1 MDTIDLIPLKRSKI
15 QNNLYNLFVQSFRNI
30 TDNLFYIIVDKQYE
44 MRLDYLC
51 NDLYGSVEYISFLMK
66 LNDIFNPYSIKVGD
80 LITYIPKNMLS
91 DALYKDPSLLEAK
104 TEKLIESIKSS
115 NIDKARSDFL
125 NMIKSPFKLPPVI
138 STDNKPKQIVNG
150 LGIQIA
156 PNLFT
161 NYGLGNIFDQNSYG
175 NDNLASGIN
184 MGLNYTNTNTNTN
197 VNTTNLTDALNNIF
211 TTDTNINTTNENITT
226 ERILV
231 RTFIKSGNTI
241 ISDTNETENNNE

>member
-1 MDTIDLIPLKRSKI
+1 
-15 QNNLYNLFVQSFRNI
+15 
-30 TDNLFYIIVDKQYE
+30 
-44 MRLDYLC
+44 
-51 NDLYGSVEYISFLMK
+51 
-66 LNDIFNPYSIKVGD
+66 
-80 LITYIPKNMLS
+80 MLS
-91 DALYKDPSLLEAK
+91 DALYKDPSLLESK

-175 NDNLASGIN
+175 NDNLGGGIN
-184 MGLNYTNTNTNTN
+184 IGLDYDYDYDYTNTG
-197 VNTTNLTDALNNIF
+197 NLTNALNNIF
-211 TTDTNINTTNENITT
+211 TSNANTTVTDENITT

-231 RTFIKSGNTI
+231 RTFIKSGNKI
-241 ISDTNETENNNE
+241 ISETDNDKTNNK